1 MTDTEFWNHI
11 NSVNAIQ
18 VLLAVIEYYNVKN
31 DKIERAY
38 FSTKPFKTSPTD
50 TLPNVAFND
59 VLDFDTKILTTSIS
73 IPNPTDN
80 KLSIRATSAIE
91 EFTIINPQGYYDY
104 LLDCVFDGYAVDVY
118 LGDVTFPFGEF
129 RQLKRLIASNIS
141 SKGEYTL
148 ALQFSALDGMFNCE
162 AQRYVITNGVSKGN
176 PQPLAYGEVY
186 RASPVLLGIN
196 GGRKRYKLNQF
207 PIKDIYNVKDN
218 GVELAAGNIVKF
230 LSVGEFEL
238 ATDPTGTITVDFGGT
253 VDDDG
258 TFIDT
263 VGKVI
268 KHLLKI
274 KSTDVTLD
282 AASLAQFEMEHPDK
296 IGIFIPSRINLNEL
310 LDKVL
315 DTCLGFKY
323 FNTANTMFI
332 KSLTLAT
339 TPNPFII
346 IKDYIVN
353 ESLSMKDTFIM
364 PLATAKIGFK
374 VNYTPSDNSALM
386 LSEIERQQIKL
397 PYSTYDTGI
406 IYDEVL
412 VSAITKIN
420 ASECTLTFTSASL
433 ATMTIL
439 TDVKV
444 GDYVAIYL
452 GVAIQNQGYSV
463 VTAMTSST
471 ITIAK
476 PGGVTE
482 APISATVSV
491 LKKSNL
497 YKIYKN
503 PISAEVR
510 ETFFVDKES
519 ARSQGLLLLNI
530 FSKIRRIYTMKIV
543 NVNMTF
549 RPLQH
554 IRLVFDRYGFDNG
567 VDGWVL
573 SYSDAAYT
581 SESTI
586 DVLI

>member
-1 MTDTEFWNHI
+1 MNDTEFWNHI
-11 NSVNAIQ
+11 NSVNAVQ
-18 VLLAVIEYYNVKN
+18 VLLAVIEYYNAKN

-38 FSTKPFKTSPTD
+38 FSTRPFKTSPTD
-50 TLPNVAFND
+50 SLPNVAFDD

-80 KLSIRATSAIE
+80 KLSIRATAAIE
-91 EFTIINPQGYYDY
+91 EFTIINPQGFYDY
-104 LLDCVFDGYAVDVY
+104 LLDCVFDGYSVDIY
-118 LGDVTFPFGEF
+118 LGDTTFQFSEF
-129 RQLKRLIASNIS
+129 RQLKRLIASNLS
-141 SKGEYTL
+141 SKGEFL
-148 ALQFSALDGMFNCE
+148 LGLQFSALDGMFNCE

-176 PQPLAYGEVY
+176 PQPLAYGSVY

-196 GGRKRYKLNQF
+196 GARKRYKLNQF
-207 PIKDIYNVKDN
+207 AIKEIHNVKDN
-218 GVELAAGNIVKF
+218 GVSLDASVIVKF
-230 LSVGEFEL
+230 LNVGEFEL
-238 ATDPTGTITVDFGGT
+238 ATEPSGTITVDFDGT

-263 VGKVI
+263 VGKVV

-274 KSTDVTLD
+274 KSTDVTLNPD
-282 AASLAQFEMEHPDK
+282 SLAQFEAEHPDK
-296 IGIFIPSRINLNEL
+296 IGIYIPSRINLNEL

-323 FNTANTMFI
+323 FDTANTMYI

-339 TPNPFII
+339 VANPFTI
-346 IKDYIVN
+346 IKDYLVN

-364 PLATAKIGFK
+364 PLAAAKIGFK
-374 VNYTPSDNSALM
+374 VNYTPADNSALM
-386 LSEIERQQIKL
+386 LLETERQQIKL

-406 IYDEVL
+406 IYDEVF
-412 VSAITKIN
+412 VNTITKIN
-420 ASECTLTFTSASL
+420 ATECTLTFTPASL
-433 ATMTIL
+433 ATMSLL
-439 TDVKV
+439 TDVKI

-452 GVAIQNQGYSV
+452 GVANQNQGYSV
-463 VTAMTSST
+463 ITAITASAV
-471 ITIAK
+471 TIAK
-476 PGGVTE
+476 PGGVSE
-482 APISATVSV
+482 ASISATVSV

-510 ETFFVDKES
+510 DTFFVNKES
-519 ARSQGLLLLNI
+519 ARQQGLLLLNI

-543 NVNMTF
+543 NVNVAF
-549 RPLQH
+549 KPLQH
-554 IRLVFDRYGFDNG
+554 VRLVFDRYGFNNG
-567 VDGWVL
+567 VDGWIL

>member
-1 MTDTEFWNHI
+1 MNDTEFWNHI
-11 NSVNAIQ
+11 NSVNAVQ

-38 FSTKPFKTSPTD
+38 FSTRPFKTSPTD
-50 TLPNVAFND
+50 SLPNVAFDD

-80 KLSIRATSAIE
+80 KLSIRATAAIE
-91 EFTIINPQGYYDY
+91 EFTIINPQGFYDY
-104 LLDCVFDGYAVDVY
+104 LLDCVFDGYSVDIY
-118 LGDVTFPFGEF
+118 LGDITFQFSEF
-129 RQLKRLIASNIS
+129 RQLKRLIASNLS
-141 SKGEYTL
+141 SKGEFL
-148 ALQFSALDGMFNCE
+148 LGLQFSALDGMFNCE

-176 PQPLAYGEVY
+176 PQPLAYGSVY

-196 GGRKRYKLNQF
+196 GARKRYKLNQF
-207 PIKDIYNVKDN
+207 AIKEIHNVKDN
-218 GVELAAGNIVKF
+218 GVSLDASVIVKF
-230 LSVGEFEL
+230 LNVGEFEL
-238 ATDPTGTITVDFGGT
+238 ATEPSGTITVDFDGT

-263 VGKVI
+263 VGKVV

-274 KSTDVTLD
+274 KSTDVTLNPD
-282 AASLAQFEMEHPDK
+282 SLAQFEAEHPDK
-296 IGIFIPSRINLNEL
+296 IGIYIPSRINLNEL

-323 FNTANTMFI
+323 FDTANTMYI

-339 TPNPFII
+339 VANPFTI
-346 IKDYIVN
+346 IKDYLVN

-364 PLATAKIGFK
+364 PLAAAKIGFK
-374 VNYTPSDNSALM
+374 VNYTPADNSALM
-386 LSEIERQQIKL
+386 LLETERQQIKL

-406 IYDEVL
+406 IYDEVF
-412 VSAITKIN
+412 VNTITKIN
-420 ASECTLTFTSASL
+420 ATECTLTFTPASL
-433 ATMTIL
+433 ATMSLL
-439 TDVKV
+439 TDVKI

-452 GVAIQNQGYSV
+452 GVANQNQGYSV
-463 VTAMTSST
+463 ITAITASAV
-471 ITIAK
+471 TIAK
-476 PGGVTE
+476 PGGVSE
-482 APISATVSV
+482 ASISATVSV

-510 ETFFVDKES
+510 DTFFVNKES
-519 ARSQGLLLLNI
+519 ARQQGLLLLNI

-543 NVNMTF
+543 NVNVAF
-549 RPLQH
+549 KPLQH
-554 IRLVFDRYGFDNG
+554 VRLVFDRYGFNNG
-567 VDGWVL
+567 VDGWIL